1 MFLFLE
7 RLAQRR
13 NTAAVGLLSPSG
25 GIGGGSGGLNGSYNF
40 VKPSNGTAKNGGIV
54 FSGLGNGSLER
65 TKKVVSIKEE
75 DETDFMTPEKKKS
88 GDAPPPAA
96 EVVKL
101 RNLQEDD
108 EDSDLEES
116 TDRDPLMGNGAAN
129 NNKVSVAVNSGEFLP
144 LVIRNDTARF
154 GLGLG

>member
-88 GDAPPPAA
+88 GDAAA

-116 TDRDPLMGNGAAN
+116 TDRDPLMGNGGAN

-144 LVIRNDTARF
+144 LVIRNDKRIA
-154 GLGLG
+154 GLVH

>member
-88 GDAPPPAA
+88 GDVPPAPA

>member
-88 GDAPPPAA
+88 GDAPPAA

-101 RNLQEDD
+101 RNLQEED

-144 LVIRNDTARF
+144 LFIRNDTPRF

>member
-25 GIGGGSGGLNGSYNF
+25 GIGGGSSGLNGSYNF

-88 GDAPPPAA
+88 GDAAA

-101 RNLQEDD
+101 RNLQEED

-144 LVIRNDTARF
+144 LVIRNDKRI
-154 GLGLG
+154 GLV